1 MNTTGKLC
9 LGTKKVAATT
19 IALREAL
26 GGEEKASGSPDF
38 PNCASEHLAPEA

>member
-1 MNTTGKLC
+1 M
-9 LGTKKVAATT
+9 GTKKVAATT

-26 GGEEKASGSPDF
+26 GGEEKANGSTADF